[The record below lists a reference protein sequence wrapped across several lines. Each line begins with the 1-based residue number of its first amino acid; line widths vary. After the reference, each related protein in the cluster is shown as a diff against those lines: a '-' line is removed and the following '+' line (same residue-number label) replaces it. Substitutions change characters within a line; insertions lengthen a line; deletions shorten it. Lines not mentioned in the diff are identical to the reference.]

1 MRRTIFLP
9 DHLNEQLEAY
19 LKEHPN
25 ETASGVVQTALTMRL
40 RPKRDLSAL
49 LEIAGQFTAI
59 EVLETDLQPEDRWV
73 ATANRQP
80 VNQ

>member
-1 MRRTIFLP
+1 MRKTIFLP
-9 DHLNEQLEAY
+9 DAIGARLEDHLKN
-19 LKEHPN
+19 HPN
-25 ETASGVVQTALTMRL
+25 ETASSVIQEALEMRL

-73 ATANRQP
+73 ASANRQP

>member
-1 MRRTIFLP
+1 MRKTIFIP
-9 DHLNEQLEAY
+9 DHLGARLEEY
-19 LKEHPN
+19 LRENPN
-25 ETASGVVQTALTMRL
+25 ETASSVIQEALEMRL

-59 EVLETDLQPEDRWV
+59 EVPETDLQPEDRWV
-73 ATANRQP
+73 ATATRQP

>member
-1 MRRTIFLP
+1 MRKTIFLP
-9 DHLNEQLEAY
+9 DEIAVRLEDY
-19 LKEHPN
+19 LKNHPN
-25 ETASGVVQTALTMRL
+25 ETASSVIQEALEMRL

-59 EVLETDLQPEDRWV
+59 EVPETDLQPEDRWV
-73 ATANRQP
+73 ASATRQP

>member
-1 MRRTIFLP
+1 MRKTIFLP
-9 DHLNEQLEAY
+9 DEIAARLEDHLKN
-19 LKEHPN
+19 HPN
-25 ETASGVVQTALTMRL
+25 ETASSVIQQALEMRL

-59 EVLETDLQPEDRWV
+59 EVPETDLQPEDRWV